1 MLKNKVIRP
10 STSPWSSPII
20 MVRKKD
26 GSWRFCIDFRKLN
39 SVTHKDAYPL
49 PRIDETLES
58 LAGSTIFSTLDLA
71 SGYWQVELEESDKE
85 KTAFSTTEGH
95 FEFNVMPFGLTNA
108 PSSFQRL
115 MACVLSGLTS
125 EQCLIYIDD
134 IIIFSATFS
143 EHLVRLRRVFQRI
156 QDAGLKLKASKCRFV
171 QPKVCY
177 LGNIMSADGVEP
189 DPAKIQ
195 AVINYPVPTNVKEL
209 RQFLGLANYY
219 RRFIQDYSRI
229 ASALFKLTQ
238 KTVHQ
243 SFNWTEQGTVAF
255 EELKKKL
262 TTPPILTFPRFDR
275 EFLLATDASD
285 SAIGAVLSQ
294 VHDNGTEKVI
304 AYWSRQLSKA
314 ERNYSTIE
322 REALAIVKA
331 VKEFYPYLY
340 GHEFVLQTD
349 HQPLVHL
356 NNLRDVGGRIA
367 RWSMF
372 LQQFSFTVKHKAG
385 RLNGNAD
392 GLSRTPP

>member
-1 MLKNKVIRP
+1 MFDDEELGRTSKIRHAITTFGPPIRQPIRRLPVALRKTVQEEVQKMLKNKVIRP

-20 MVRKKD
+20 MVWKKD

-58 LAGSTIFSTLDLA
+58 LAGPTIFSTLDLA
-71 SGYWQVELEESDKE
+71 SGYWQVELEEPDKE

-108 PSSFQRL
+108 PSRFQRL

-134 IIIFSATFS
+134 IIIFSATFC
-143 EHLVRLRRVFQRI
+143 EHLVRLRKVFQRI

-177 LGNIMSADGVEP
+177 LGNIVSADGVEP

-219 RRFIQDYSRI
+219 RRFVQDYSRI

-243 SFNWTEQGTVAF
+243 SFNRTEQCIVAF

-304 AYWSRQLSKA
+304 A
-314 ERNYSTIE
+314 
-322 REALAIVKA
+322 
-331 VKEFYPYLY
+331 
-340 GHEFVLQTD
+340 
-349 HQPLVHL
+349 
-356 NNLRDVGGRIA
+356 
-367 RWSMF
+367 
-372 LQQFSFTVKHKAG
+372 
-385 RLNGNAD
+385 
-392 GLSRTPP
+392 